1 MDSPLAA
8 FTELVGHSS
17 NKEWRWIDDESL
29 DFSKREKNIFRGFQP
44 TTQNLLFMDSPLAV
58 FTELAW
64 HSSNKEWRW
73 IDDESQ
79 VFSKRE
85 KRFLEVTPTYVNL
98 GKQSKSCT
106 KTLQTV
112 KGLTLH

>member
-1 MDSPLAA
+1 
-8 FTELVGHSS
+8 
-17 NKEWRWIDDESL
+17 
-29 DFSKREKNIFRGFQP
+29 
-44 TTQNLLFMDSPLAV
+44 MDSPLAV

-112 KGLTLH
+112 KGLTLPCGFLNTLSMGWQKLSNL